1 MLSRMSTAGSSRLSL
16 VFSSLGHGYVHVF
29 SVYFYLVVLP
39 LEREWRLPYSD
50 LIELWTVGSLLIG
63 ALALPLGWIA
73 DRWSATGMMIVFFVG
88 LGGAAIACGLA
99 PSPFWL
105 WVGLCLLGAFAA
117 IYHPVGLPWL
127 VRTSRSRG
135 KALGING
142 IFGSMGVAAAGLVAG
157 TLIDL
162 AGWRV
167 AFVVPGAVVI
177 ATGLVMW
184 GCVRT
189 GLVSDGTGADAG
201 PAAAPASRGD
211 RRRAFG
217 VLLVT
222 MFGGAIIYQST
233 LAVLPKLFEVRLGDL
248 VGHGT
253 FGVGALVAVAYG
265 LAGLSQIAAGHLAD
279 RYPLKRV
286 YVIAI
291 ACQAPLLWAAA
302 HVGGLPLVPI
312 ATLMIIANTASLPAE
327 NILLAE
333 TAPRRQSA
341 AFGVKFVLS
350 FGAAP
355 LAIRIVAFATEHPA
369 GLFWLFV
376 ALAVT
381 SAAVTIA
388 ALFLPARAPAS
399 AIPA

>member
-16 VFSSLGHGYVHVF
+16 VFSSLGHGYMHVF

-157 TLIDL
+157 ALIDL

-189 GLVSDGTGADAG
+189 GLVSDGTGADAA

-355 LAIRIVAFATEHPA
+355 LAIRVVAFATEHAA
-369 GLFWLFV
+369 GLFWLFA

-388 ALFLPARAPAS
+388 ALFLPARAPV
-399 AIPA
+399 PAAPA